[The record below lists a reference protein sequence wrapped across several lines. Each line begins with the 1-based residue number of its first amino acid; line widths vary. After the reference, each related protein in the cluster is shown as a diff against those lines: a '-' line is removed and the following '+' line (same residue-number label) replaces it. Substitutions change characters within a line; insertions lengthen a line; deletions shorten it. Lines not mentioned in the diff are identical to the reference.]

1 MVQYVDLTKLHA
13 HPSNPRLSARED
25 VIEQI
30 AAQLNGR
37 LDEAHALL
45 VRPADGNGYEI
56 ISGHH
61 RKAAAERAG
70 IKQVPCWVREMTDED
85 AYMARAYS
93 SQKIRVRAGSI

>member
-1 MVQYVDLTKLHA
+1 MVQYVELTRLHA
-13 HPSNPRLSARED
+13 HPGNPRLAARED

-30 AAQLNGR
+30 VAQLNGR

-45 VRPADGNGYEI
+45 VRPTDGNGYEI

-70 IKQVPCWVREMTDED
+70 NPSNHRVAAWLAGNRRQP
-85 AYMARAYS
+85 RAS
-93 SQKIRVRAGSI
+93 